1 MAFRNKNTVRPDD
14 WGFGDKLSRNTTRMI
29 RTDGTFQVARDGNSW
44 TNFNLYHSLVSLRW
58 SYFWLVIL
66 SFYISVN
73 VFFTIIYIL
82 IGDQYLSGNTAQ
94 FTFLPNVLHAFFF
107 SVQTFTTVGYGGVT
121 PIGFATNMVAGIE
134 ALAGI
139 LSAALM
145 SGLFFSRFSRA
156 QSSIIFSQNAVIA
169 PYENSTGFMF
179 RLANSRNT
187 NLSDVRA
194 QVIISYI
201 NKTSEGVE
209 KREYEPFPLE
219 TNRIQMFPLN
229 WTIVHHINEES
240 PIFGKSCEELQAI
253 DAEVLVSIS
262 AYDDTF
268 AQTIHTRHSYKW
280 YEVKNNFKFAPMYD
294 TNENGIVILHLTK
307 INEMKAVQP

>member
-1 MAFRNKNTVRPDD
+1 MAFRRKKTERPDD
-14 WGFGDKLSRNTTRMI
+14 WGFGDKLSRQTTRMI
-29 RTDGTFQVARDGNSW
+29 RTDGTFQVDRDGGDW

-58 SYFWLVIL
+58 SSFWFFIL
-66 SFYISVN
+66 LFYIFVN
-73 VFFTIIYIL
+73 IFFTAIYLL
-82 IGDQYLSGNTAQ
+82 IGDDNLTGNTAQ
-94 FTFLPNVLHAFFF
+94 FTFLPHVLHAFFF

-121 PIGFATNMVAGIE
+121 PVGFAANMVAGIE

-156 QSSIIFSQNAVIA
+156 KSSIIFSKNAVIA
-169 PYENSTGFMF
+169 PYENSTGLMF

-194 QVIISYI
+194 QVIISFI
-201 NKTSEGVE
+201 DKTIDGVE
-209 KREYEPFPLE
+209 KREYEPFALE

-240 PIFGKSCEELQAI
+240 PIFGRSCEELQAI
-253 DAEVLVSIS
+253 DAEILVSIS

-280 YEVKNNFKFAPMYD
+280 FEIKNNFKFAPMYD
-294 TNENGIVILHLTK
+294 TNKNGLVILHLTK
-307 INEMKAVQP
+307 INEMIAV